1 MPICIPKKVMTTTV
15 NVPDVQTE
23 KKPTLNTL
31 LLIPL
36 AVFMLSLAP
45 IFIRV
50 SELEISPNA
59 TVFNRFWISTVILG
73 LWEVITIVSSKV
85 SQKSLEPQESWT
97 GQDIGLFV
105 LAAGFGAANLTAW
118 AWSLTQTNIANSNL
132 LHNFTPFFATLGG
145 WLFLKHSFDSKFII
159 GLILAS
165 VGAITIGFEDFNL
178 TSTHFTGDAIALLS
192 AVFYAGNAL
201 CAEKLRAKF
210 AATTI
215 ILWSCLFRTL
225 WLLPITLIF
234 DEQVFPVSVNGWLA
248 VISLALFC
256 QVLAT
261 VIMFHN
267 LKKFSSGFVSLF
279 LLLDPIITAI
289 LAWVIFAEKL
299 SIVNWFAFFTVLA
312 GIYLAKSG
320 QGSQKV
326 TDREISVDQ
335 D

>member
-1 MPICIPKKVMTTTV
+1 MTNIVNAPELQTKKNQPM
-15 NVPDVQTE
+15 NA
-23 KKPTLNTL
+23 L
-31 LLIPL
+31 LLVPI
-36 AVFMLSLAP
+36 AVLMLSLAP

-73 LWEVITIVSSKV
+73 LWEAITIIARKV
-85 SQKSLEPQESWT
+85 SDYSPEQEESWT
-97 GQDIGLFV
+97 GRDIGVFV
-105 LAAGFGAANLTAW
+105 LAASFGAANLTAW

-165 VGAITIGFEDFNL
+165 VGAIAIGFEDFNL

-201 CAEKLRAKF
+201 CVEKLRAKF
-210 AATTI
+210 SATTI

-234 DEQVFPVSVNGWLA
+234 DEQVFPVSLNGWLA
-248 VISLALFC
+248 VIAATTSLTFRC
-256 QVLAT
+256 RRCVRSTSITTTNCSVLSFSTAKAAQQLARKAGWLVST
-261 VIMFHN
+261 V
-267 LKKFSSGFVSLF
+267 SS
-279 LLLDPIITAI
+279 
-289 LAWVIFAEKL
+289 
-299 SIVNWFAFFTVLA
+299 
-312 GIYLAKSG
+312 
-320 QGSQKV
+320 
-326 TDREISVDQ
+326 ISWG
-335 D
+335 

>member
-1 MPICIPKKVMTTTV
+1 
-15 NVPDVQTE
+15 
-23 KKPTLNTL
+23 
-31 LLIPL
+31 
-36 AVFMLSLAP
+36 MLSLAP

-73 LWEVITIVSSKV
+73 LWEVITIISSKV
-85 SQKSLEPQESWT
+85 SQKSPEPQESWT

-165 VGAITIGFEDFNL
+165 VGAIAIGFEDFNL

-234 DEQVFPVSVNGWLA
+234 DQQVFPISVNGWLA

-326 TDREISVDQ
+326 TVKEIAIDQ
-335 D
+335 ETHK